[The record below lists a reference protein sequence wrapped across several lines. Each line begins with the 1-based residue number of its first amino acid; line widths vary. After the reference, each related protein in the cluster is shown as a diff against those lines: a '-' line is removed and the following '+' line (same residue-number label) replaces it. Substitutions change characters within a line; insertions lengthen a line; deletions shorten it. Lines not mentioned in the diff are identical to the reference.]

1 MKQDLNLFFRHL
13 LHSKVI
19 SGINVFGL
27 VIGILS
33 ALFILEYVYY
43 ERSYDSHHEHAE
55 DIYRLAYNRYDAD
68 DKVMWETA
76 NSFFPAGD
84 WLKDN
89 YSEVMDQARIVPK
102 HNLTIHYTD
111 EQGNKVYFSEPRAFY
126 GTASMF
132 DVFTIPLLQGDYK
145 GLENTFTVAISEAAA
160 QKYFGATNPI
170 GKVLKVNGEED
181 YTVCCVYED
190 MPRNSII
197 RTDFLFSMETM
208 YYFRPRLRT
217 VWGYDYGTTY
227 LQMKPGVDVKT
238 FADEALVRMVAD
250 NYKARLDRQN
260 QRDVFYLQALREIH
274 LTSNIEYESVPA
286 GNGKIITILWG
297 FALFLL
303 IVAWINYVNIT
314 SAQSVDRAKEI
325 GIKRING
332 SSRFK
337 IVGQFISEAFILN
350 VACLCLTLLLFGAL
364 NPLYRSVIGIGDFSL
379 FHYSDFLST
388 ALVVFVL
395 GIIASCIYPAL
406 ILQSYSPIAVLRG
419 KFKHSKDGIFFRK
432 SMITLQ
438 FIISIILLSGTTIA
452 KRQANHLQEKDMGV
466 NYTQSIVISTPQ
478 TGEEQGIIYKRL
490 LSLKNEILRMPQIE
504 DYTFSSD
511 VPLREIE
518 TWIGFRRKGF
528 DNSDNNGYFQ
538 LAVDDHFVDFYDIKI
553 LAGRAFYEGESS
565 ESGSIILNLKAI
577 ERMGVADPEKAVNTV
592 VIRGNEEYKV
602 VGVTNDFHYMSIK
615 NEPVPTVITLND
627 PPKKFLCLKVSTQ
640 ANEELPQ
647 VISQLEGMYTV
658 AFPDQPFNYYLL
670 DDKAK
675 MDLKPDKTFSFVFG
689 LFSIL
694 AILIAIVGIIGLIL
708 ITIDHR
714 IKEIGVRKTLGATLG
729 NVTQLLL
736 KEISIQFVIAIFIA
750 IPLAWYGFE
759 NWFLASYIHQIDISI
774 GLFVFPIIL
783 LMSIIYLVI
792 YAIAHNTF
800 KVEVSKV
807 LQNE

>member
-13 LHSKVI
+13 MRSKVI

-89 YSEVMDQARIVPK
+89 YSEVIDQARITPK
-102 HNLTIHYTD
+102 HNITVHYTD

-126 GTASMF
+126 GTTSMF
-132 DVFTIPLLQGDYK
+132 DVFAIPLLQGDNK
-145 GLENTFTVAISEAAA
+145 GLDNAFTVAISAAA
-160 QKYFGATNPI
+160 AHKYFGMTNPI
-170 GKVLKVNGEED
+170 GKVLKVNGNED

-190 MPRNSII
+190 IPRNSII

-208 YYFRPRLRT
+208 YHFRPGLRT
-217 VWGYDYGTTY
+217 IWGYDYGTTY
-227 LQMKPGVDVKT
+227 LQMQPGTDQKT
-238 FADEALVRMVAD
+238 FTDGALVKMVAD

-260 QRDVFYLQALREIH
+260 QRDVFYLQALRDIH
-274 LTSNIEYESVPA
+274 LTSNIEYETVPA
-286 GNGKIITILWG
+286 GNGKIISILWG

-314 SAQSVDRAKEI
+314 TAQSVDRAKEI
-325 GIKRING
+325 GVKKING
-332 SSRFK
+332 ASRFK
-337 IVGQFISEAFILN
+337 IINQFISEAFVLN
-350 VACLCLTLLLFGAL
+350 IACLCLTLLLFWVL
-364 NPLYRSVIGIGDFSL
+364 NPLYRSVIGIGSFNL
-379 FHYSDFLST
+379 FHYSDFLTT
-388 ALVVFVL
+388 ALGIFVL
-395 GIIASCIYPAL
+395 GIFTSCIYPAL
-406 ILQSYSPIAVLRG
+406 ILQSYKPISVLRG
-419 KFKHSKDGIFFRK
+419 KFKHSRDGIFFRK

-438 FIISIILLSGTTIA
+438 FMISIILLSGTTIA
-452 KRQANHLQEKDMGV
+452 KRQANHLQEQDMGV
-466 NYTQSIVISTPQ
+466 DYSRSIVISTPQ
-478 TGEEQGIIYKRL
+478 TGEKQGIIYQRL
-490 LSLKNEILRMPQIE
+490 LSLKNEILRIPGIV
-504 DYTFSSD
+504 DYTFNSD

-528 DNSDNNGYFQ
+528 DNSDNNGYFH
-538 LAVDDHFVDFYDIKI
+538 LAVDDHFINFFDIDI
-553 LAGRAFYEGESS
+553 IAGRSFYEGETSA
-565 ESGSIILNLKAI
+565 SGSIILNLKAI
-577 ERMGVADPEKAVNTV
+577 ERMGVADPDKAVNTI
-592 VIRGNEEYKV
+592 VIRGDKEFKV

-615 NEPVPTVITLND
+615 NDPVPTVITLNN
-627 PPKKFLCLKVSTQ
+627 PPKRFLCLKLSAQ
-640 ANEELPQ
+640 ANDKLSPI
-647 VISQLEGMYTV
+647 ISQLEDIYTA

-670 DDKAK
+670 DDKVE

-694 AILIAIVGIIGLIL
+694 AILIAIVGMIGLIL
-708 ITIDHR
+708 ITVEQR
-714 IKEIGVRKTLGATLG
+714 MKEIGVRKTLGATLG
-729 NVTQLLL
+729 NITKLLL
-736 KEISIQFVIAIFIA
+736 KEVTVQFIIAIFIA
-750 IPLAWYGFE
+750 IPLAWYGFQ
-759 NWFLASYIHQIDISI
+759 NWFLASYIHHIAINI
-774 GLFVFPIIL
+774 GIFVLPIIIL
-783 LMSIIYLVI
+783 VLIIYVVI
-792 YAIAHNTF
+792 YAIAINTF